1 MIGYDI
7 FGNKSDVMIHSISNA
22 VYRKIFFPEI
32 AEKILLL
39 ENKPLLLKGLIY
51 EICGGEHY
59 SEKDLKSTLAHIAY
73 FADST
78 FKQELEDYIDSNNR
92 STILRIIIEETS
104 KEEDKKGDF
113 NRFIDIGRLKK
124 ECRALLDTYKYLEA

>member
-7 FGNKSDVMIHSISNA
+7 FGNRSDVMINSRADSP
-22 VYRKIFFPEI
+22 YKKIFFPEI

-39 ENKPLLLKGLIY
+39 GNKPLLLKELIY

-59 SEKDLKSTLAHIAY
+59 SERALKSTLAHIAY

-78 FKQELEDYIDSNNR
+78 FKRELEDYIEFNNKP
-92 STILRIIIEETS
+92 TILRIIIEETT
-104 KEEDKKGDF
+104 KEEDKKDDF
-113 NRFIDIGRLKK
+113 SRFIDIGRLKK
-124 ECRALLDTYKYLEA
+124 ECRALLATYKYFEA

>member
-7 FGNKSDVMIHSISNA
+7 FGNNVNIKICSTIEGL
-22 VYRKIFFPEI
+22 YKKIFFPEI

-39 ENKPLLLKGLIY
+39 GNRPLILKDLIY

-59 SEKDLKSTLAHIAY
+59 NEGELKSTLSHIAY
-73 FADST
+73 FTEGA
-78 FKQELEDYIDSNNR
+78 FKHELETYMDSNK
-92 STILRIIIEETS
+92 STILMILLEGET
-104 KEEDKKGDF
+104 KKDDY
-113 NRFIDIGRLKK
+113 NKSIDIVRLKK